1 MIIEILVEKEN
12 IQSFSRP
19 NRLLLIK
26 DFYEKMK
33 INEWG
38 PEKLNELGEFIT
50 HFLPELIVGLRDSN
64 KKCRKISKEI
74 FNMLGSKM
82 EELNLLKDFVSS
94 VAAGLAGETSLMK
107 ANSIAAVS
115 YLIE

>member
-26 DFYEKMK
+26 DFYEKLK
-33 INEWG
+33 VSEWG
-38 PEKLNELGEFIT
+38 GDKLNELGEFISQ
-50 HFLPELIVGLRDSN
+50 FLPELVVGLRDSN
-64 KKCRKISKEI
+64 KKCRKIAKEI
-74 FNMLGSKM
+74 FNLIGKKM
-82 EELNLLKDFVSS
+82 EDLGLLKDFVSS

-107 ANSIAAVS
+107 ANSIAAKE
-115 YLIE
+115 LL